1 MQLTRGLRSGNPTLT
16 QPIPILLSPP
26 TTPITITIT
35 ITITTI
41 ITQPIHINPIISLI
55 ELVLAREKVSAK
67 KEEKL
72 LV

>member
-26 TTPITITIT
+26 TTPITITTT
-35 ITITTI
+35 IIII
-41 ITQPIHINPIISLI
+41 ITQPMHINPIISLI

-67 KEEKL
+67 KGEKFP
-72 LV
+72 V